1 MDSRARADGAQL
13 FNQFSDWSKDVAI
26 AASNARERLDA
37 IRDELPDDLQRYFVM
52 KFSTADQ
59 PVLRVRLAAG
69 NGIDLSGDY
78 DLIDREFKRRLERIA
93 GVARVDVS
101 GAMPNEVEIAIAPD
115 RLTAHDIGL
124 NELAQRLQA
133 LNFSVSAGEIEDGG
147 RRLRVQPVGEIVDL
161 QQLRDVVI
169 NEDGLRLGD
178 IRSEERSVGNECVST
193 CRSRRSPYQ

>member
-1 MDSRARADGAQL
+1 
-13 FNQFSDWSKDVAI
+13 
-26 AASNARERLDA
+26 
-37 IRDELPDDLQRYFVM
+37 M
-52 KFSTADQ
+52 KCSTTDQ

-124 NELAQRLQA
+124 NELAQRLQT

-147 RRLRVQPVGEIVDL
+147 RSLRVQPVGEIAAL
-161 QQLRDVVI
+161 QPLRDGGI
-169 NEDGLRLGD
+169 H
-178 IRSEERSVGNECVST
+178 
-193 CRSRRSPYQ
+193 RSRTRQVGEEGGKSSRM